1 MDPRRVIKFFNARTG
16 HELPTCA
23 LVVNVNGMPE
33 IWDFQC
39 LMQICADLAC
49 PILSIKTVIY
59 CIELFYLYHQLE
71 I

>member
-1 MDPRRVIKFFNARTG
+1 MNRGPGGDPRRVIKFFIAKTG

-23 LVVNVNGMPE
+23 LIVIVNGIPG

-49 PILSIKTVIY
+49 PILSTKTVIS
-59 CIELFYLYHQLE
+59 CT
-71 I
+71 